1 MNNGNTK
8 LVITVELEGL
18 VESAERVP
26 GYEIATAYDRHSAL
40 EKLRHAEVLC
50 VHRFDAE
57 LFRAAPNVKWIHAMM
72 GGVEKILFP
81 ELISSN
87 IPLTCVKECFGI
99 PGAQH
104 AMASM
109 LAVSS
114 RLPDYWWQR
123 TRKTHDWRLPHEL
136 TGKTIG
142 IIGFGN
148 IGKALATYSKAFGMK
163 VIAMARNS
171 RSDPSPADQL
181 FAPSQFPQLLH
192 QSDFVVLCVPL
203 TDETRGLIGTKQIAT
218 MKRSAWFIDI
228 SGRPAIV
235 DEVAMIDAL
244 KNGVIAGAD
253 LQFPTAPPP
262 ESPVWTMENLIM
274 SQWSANSDQEGR
286 RCNALFE
293 GNLRRY
299 LNKQPLIGLVDKK
312 AGY

>member
-18 VESAERVP
+18 VESAQRVP
-26 GYEIATAYDRHSAL
+26 GYEIVTAYDRPSAL
-40 EKLRHAEVLC
+40 EKLRQAEVLC

-57 LFRAAPNVKWIHAMM
+57 LFRAASNVKWIHAMM

-81 ELISSN
+81 ELIASN
-87 IPLTCVKECFGI
+87 VPLTCVKECFGI

-109 LAVSS
+109 LAVCS

-136 TGKTIG
+136 SGKTLG

-148 IGKALATYSKAFGMK
+148 IGKALANFAKTFGMN
-163 VIAMARNS
+163 VIAMARNP
-171 RSDPSPADQL
+171 RRDPFPADQL
-181 FAPSQFPQLLH
+181 VSPSQLPELL
-192 QSDFVVLCVPL
+192 QRSDFVVLCVPL
-203 TDETRGLIGTKQIAT
+203 THETRGLIGAT
-218 MKRSAWFIDI
+218 QVAMMKSSAWFIDI

-235 DEVAMIDAL
+235 DESAMIDAL
-244 KNGVIAGAD
+244 KRGVIAGAD

-262 ESPVWTMENLIM
+262 DSPVWTMENLIM
-274 SQWSANSDQEGR
+274 SQWSANSDEESR

-293 GNLRRY
+293 SNLHRY
-299 LNKQPLIGLVDKK
+299 RDKQPLIGLVAKK